1 MALPLATNKPLLA
14 PLAEKSVLMHVVI
27 VALGSLLLAAA
38 SQIQVPFIPVP
49 MTMQTFGVLL
59 VGAMGG
65 ARLGAETVAL
75 WLAEAFV
82 GAPFL
87 AGGAGGYL
95 VFGGPTAGYLF
106 GFLIAAFVV
115 GWLMERGAARNLF
128 TVVASLLVG
137 EVILMALGAAWLAGL
152 FGADVAWKSGVAPFL
167 FGDAVKIALV
177 AATVLASSR
186 LRKNG

>member
-1 MALPLATNKPLLA
+1 MALPLVSNKPLLA
-14 PLAEKSVLMHVVI
+14 PLAERSVLMHIVV

-59 VGAMGG
+59 IAAMGG
-65 ARLGAETVAL
+65 SRLGAETVAL
-75 WLAEAFV
+75 WLAESFV

-87 AGGAGGYL
+87 AGGVGGAAVFAGA
-95 VFGGPTAGYLF
+95 TAGYLA
-106 GFLIAAFVV
+106 GFLVAAYVV

-128 TVVASLLVG
+128 TLVGSLLIG

-152 FGADVAWKSGVAPFL
+152 FGASVAWKSGVAPFL
-167 FGDAVKIALV
+167 LGDAVKIALV
-177 AATVLASSR
+177 AATVLAGQR
-186 LRKNG
+186 LRKTA